1 MKIRNLDNVYDQP
14 VKGHYE
20 TEDYVF
26 FWSGPFSNWHPSK
39 FSMENSKLQVI
50 KFNRAEQAMMYF
62 KAELFGDEDSMGKIM
77 RTNDPSL
84 QKKIGRAVA
93 NYDEEVW
100 KEKRYNIVFQ
110 LLVEKFKQNSDLK
123 SILLNTGDKCIV
135 ECSPYDKIWGI
146 GMGVDQ
152 YPEILDKSNW
162 KGENLLGEI
171 LMNVRSWLR
180 DGYANLPVERNI
192 GEILKLKMIDGY
204 ENICDKL
211 YSMD

>member
-39 FSMENSKLQVI
+39 FSMKNSKLQVI

-204 ENICDKL
+204 EN
-211 YSMD
+211 

>member
-1 MKIRNLDNVYDQP
+1 MPNHEQKYNKEQNIPNIGNVSSDLSQAVAQKSVNLSEKDTN
-14 VKGHYE
+14 
-20 TEDYVF
+20 
-26 FWSGPFSNWHPSK
+26 
-39 FSMENSKLQVI
+39 
-50 KFNRAEQAMMYF
+50 FNRAEQAMMYF

-180 DGYANLPVERNI
+180 DGYANLPVEKNT
-192 GEILKLKMIDGY
+192 GEIFKLKLI
-204 ENICDKL
+204 EI
-211 YSMD
+211 

>member
-123 SILLNTGDKCIV
+123 TILLNTGDKCIV

-192 GEILKLKMIDGY
+192 GEIFKLKLI
-204 ENICDKL
+204 EI
-211 YSMD
+211 

>member
-26 FWSGPFSNWHPSK
+26 FWSGPFSNWHPSN

-152 YPEILDKSNW
+152 YPEILNKINW
-162 KGENLLGEI
+162 KGDNLLGEI
-171 LMNVRSWLR
+171 LMEVRSWLR
-180 DGYANLPVERNI
+180 DGYANLPIEKNT
-192 GEILKLKMIDGY
+192 GEIFKLKLI
-204 ENICDKL
+204 EI
-211 YSMD
+211 

>member
-39 FSMENSKLQVI
+39 FSMKNSKLQVI

-192 GEILKLKMIDGY
+192 GEILKLKMI
-204 ENICDKL
+204 EI
-211 YSMD
+211 

>member
-1 MKIRNLDNVYDQP
+1 MKIRNLDNVYDQSI
-14 VKGHYE
+14 KGHYE

-84 QKKIGRAVA
+84 QKKIGRAIA

-192 GEILKLKMIDGY
+192 GEIFKLKLI
-204 ENICDKL
+204 EI
-211 YSMD
+211 

>member
-26 FWSGPFSNWHPSK
+26 FWSGPFSNWHPSN

-123 SILLNTGDKCIV
+123 SFYLILVINVLLSVVLMIKF
-135 ECSPYDKIWGI
+135 
-146 GMGVDQ
+146 GV
-152 YPEILDKSNW
+152 
-162 KGENLLGEI
+162 LGW
-171 LMNVRSWLR
+171 V
-180 DGYANLPVERNI
+180 
-192 GEILKLKMIDGY
+192 
-204 ENICDKL
+204 
-211 YSMD
+211 